1 MVNKAWIQDFKSEF
15 QYENICNEIK
25 KNKEEEEIIYY
36 IKNKMK
42 KENQNKICPNFNI
55 LYKKSNSS
63 NNYLNYYKEFE
74 IDKYNYCYEL
84 GKIYNNNLF
93 IANYLIEFTNN
104 ISSLELIE
112 IINNNSMNQF
122 LENIYFTNT
131 FYLYKD
137 NKKFQ
142 CFSHKLD
149 YNDELECIKFIIS
162 SFYNLY
168 INFEKEF
175 YNSHYSSSIK
185 YLII

>member
-74 IDKYNYCYEL
+74 IVSGD
-84 GKIYNNNLF
+84 
-93 IANYLIEFTNN
+93 
-104 ISSLELIE
+104 
-112 IINNNSMNQF
+112 IINRLKMIDSDFQKH
-122 LENIYFTNT
+122 Y
-131 FYLYKD
+131 YLGEY
-137 NKKFQ
+137 
-142 CFSHKLD
+142 
-149 YNDELECIKFIIS
+149 
-162 SFYNLY
+162 Y
-168 INFEKEF
+168 I
-175 YNSHYSSSIK
+175 
-185 YLII
+185 